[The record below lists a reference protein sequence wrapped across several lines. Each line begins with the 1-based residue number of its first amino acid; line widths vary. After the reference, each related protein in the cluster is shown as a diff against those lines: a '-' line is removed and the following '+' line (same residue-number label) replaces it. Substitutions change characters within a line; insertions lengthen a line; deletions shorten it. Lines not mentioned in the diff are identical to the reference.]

1 MTVCA
6 AFLTWEGWF
15 PTTTESLDLCL
26 SRRSLPLKA
35 LLPSQLRYLS
45 YFDSL
50 LQGTRLSP
58 ESLRLSRVTITNIPA
73 VEGDSCSPFIE
84 VSSLFSSSFDF

>member
-1 MTVCA
+1 MTICA

-15 PTTTESLDLCL
+15 TSTTESLDLCL
-26 SRRSLPLKA
+26 NRRSIPLQA
-35 LLPSQLRYLS
+35 MLPSQLRYLS

-50 LQGTRLSP
+50 LQGSRLSP

-84 VSSLFSSSFDF
+84 VCCFILSSFGF